1 MQLTDTRKIFLGQF
15 FTGLLSFLSMI
26 VIARYVGSTVFGFSS
41 SLILVLSVGLDLVDF
56 GCCSW
61 SLRELIAGRIT
72 FGDYRIISI
81 YKSMAA
87 LLLLFFA
94 PVVIFLSPTQSW
106 LNSLFLFYPALW
118 IQSNYIQQYLL
129 SHSQINRA
137 VVLQI
142 VERSSWLLIIPF
154 SFFNMSKE
162 CAYILPILIGLFAH
176 IVLGSFPG
184 PYNFKMSD
192 LNRELSFFKLFS
204 KARHF
209 GITSV
214 LSDSGNLDA
223 PIIAN
228 FSSFADS
235 ASYSL
240 SQRIRNPLKL
250 FFQSFAT
257 RIRST
262 GVSRNKSQIL
272 SVFKTEFRFLIV
284 GAFSIVCASLF
295 FYRFALEI
303 FGDSY
308 LDVNKIMALGALI
321 ALPSGISAVSTGL
334 LASIGHEKFVSRA
347 TSIFTFASLL
357 GLVFAVVAYGSFG
370 SVLFLLAANSVY
382 ASILCVFTVVQVR
395 SL

>member
-1 MQLTDTRKIFLGQF
+1 
-15 FTGLLSFLSMI
+15 MI
-26 VIARYVGSTVFGFSS
+26 EIARYVGPTVFGFSS

-61 SLRELIAGRIT
+61 SSRELINSRIT
-72 FGDYRIISI
+72 FGEYKIIAI

-87 LLLLFFA
+87 LLFLFFA
-94 PVVIFLSPTQSW
+94 PVVVLLSPTQSW
-106 LNSLFLFYPALW
+106 FSTLFLFYPALW
-118 IQSNYIQQYLL
+118 IHSNYIQQYLL
-129 SHSQINRA
+129 SHSYISRA
-137 VVLQI
+137 VILQI
-142 VERSSWLLIIPF
+142 VERSLWLLVIPF

-162 CAYILPILIGLFAH
+162 CAYILPILIGLFTHVA
-176 IVLGSFPG
+176 LGRFSRPLDFKKNNLNSDFSFI
-184 PYNFKMSD
+184 
-192 LNRELSFFKLFS
+192 KLFS
-204 KARHF
+204 KTRHF

-240 SQRIRNPLKL
+240 AQRIRNPLKL

-257 RIRST
+257 RIRIT
-262 GVSRNKSQIL
+262 GASRNKSQIL
-272 SVFKTEFRFLIV
+272 TVFKTEFRFLIV
-284 GAFSIVCASLF
+284 GAISIVGASLF

-303 FGDSY
+303 FGSSFS
-308 LDVNKIMALGALI
+308 DVNRIMGFGALI

-334 LASIGHEKFVSRA
+334 LGSIGHEKFVSIA

-357 GLVFAVVAYGSFG
+357 GLAFTVIAYGSFE
-370 SVLFLLAANSVY
+370 SILFLLAVNSIY

-395 SL
+395 RL